1 MDIRETVVVVTG
13 SSSGI
18 GRATAEALAGEG
30 ATVVLTAR
38 RIELL
43 EEIANVIEARGGRA
57 AAVACDVSDWSQV
70 EDLAKRVLADHGR
83 CDVLVNNAGIP
94 GGGVFADL
102 SIKDIE
108 RIVRVN
114 YLGVLY
120 GTKAFLPMMLEA
132 GRGHIVNVA
141 SLAGRFAVPGA
152 AVYTSTKHAVVALSE
167 ALHFEL
173 SPQGVRVTVVNPGT
187 VATEGFP
194 HRDMAE
200 RKSRLLMEP
209 ERVAKVIIRVIRSG
223 KAPEVSVP
231 RAVAAL
237 QMVRLLAPPFYRFAL
252 QRAVKK
258 GMRATN
264 VSER

>member
-1 MDIRETVVVVTG
+1 MDIRGSVVVVTG
-13 SSSGI
+13 ASSGI
-18 GRATAEALAGEG
+18 GRATAEALAREG

-38 RIELL
+38 RVDLL
-43 EEIANVIEARGGRA
+43 QEIADDIEARGGQA
-57 AAVACDVSDWSQV
+57 AAMTCDVSDWSHV
-70 EDLAKRVLADHGR
+70 EDLAKRVGDRFGR
-83 CDVLVNNAGIP
+83 CDVLVNNAGVP
-94 GGGVFADL
+94 GGGKFPDL
-102 SIKDIE
+102 SIQDIE

-114 YLGVLY
+114 YFGVLY
-120 GTKAFLPMMLEA
+120 GTKAFLPMMLGA

-200 RKSRLLMEP
+200 RRSRLLMQP
-209 ERVAKVIIRVIRSG
+209 ERVAKVIVKVVKSG

-231 RAVAAL
+231 RALAAL
-237 QMVRLLAPPFYRFAL
+237 QIFRLLTPPFYRFAL

>member
-1 MDIRETVVVVTG
+1 MELRGAVAVVTG
-13 SSSGI
+13 ASSGI
-18 GRATAEALAGEG
+18 GRATAEALAKEG
-30 ATVVLTAR
+30 ATVVLSAR
-38 RIELL
+38 RENVLT
-43 EEIANVIEARGGRA
+43 EIAAGIEGRGGRA
-57 AAVACDVSDWSQV
+57 AVMACDVSDAAQV
-70 EDLAKRVLADHGR
+70 EGLAKRVVEQFGR
-83 CDVLVNNAGIP
+83 CDVLVNNAGVP
-94 GGGVFADL
+94 GGGTFAEL
-102 SIKDIE
+102 SIDDVE
-108 RIVRVN
+108 RIVGVN

-120 GTKAFLPMMLEA
+120 GIKAFVPMMLAA

-173 SPQGVRVTVVNPGT
+173 SPLGVRVTAVNPGT

-200 RKSRLLMEP
+200 RGSRMLLKP
-209 ERVAKVIIRVIRSG
+209 ERVAEVIVRVIRTG

-231 RAVAAL
+231 RSLAAL
-237 QMVRLLAPPFYRFAL
+237 QIVRLLAPPFYRFAL
-252 QRAVKK
+252 QRAVKR

-264 VSER
+264 VRES